1 MARQEAAAILQNH
14 RAFFASGKTRGLS
27 HRVQQLKR
35 LRSMIIGN
43 ETAIFDALARDM
55 GKPAFEA
62 YGGETGIVV
71 REIDHA
77 LRNITQWAQPEKVG
91 TLVAHQPASSFIVH
105 EPYGVV
111 LIISPWNFPIQLTFS
126 PLVGALAAG
135 NCALVKPSPLAQ
147 ATSRLIKKMIEHE
160 FEPGLVSCV
169 EGGAET
175 AQELLH
181 EPFDY
186 IFFTGGSATGRI
198 VMAAAA
204 GNLTP
209 VTLELG
215 GKNPCIV
222 DVDADL
228 DVAAR
233 RIVWGKFF
241 NAGQSCVAVDYL
253 IVHRKIKNAL
263 IERIVRRVR
272 EFYGDDPSKSLDFC
286 RIVSLAHVDRLMGL
300 LGCGTIV
307 IGGQTDRASRYVA
320 PTVID
325 GITGSEPVMEDE
337 IFGPILPVISCE
349 SLSQAISFIRSRP
362 KPLALYFFSRDR
374 KLQNLVLRETAS
386 GGVCINDTVIHETSE
401 LLPFGGAGPSGMGRY
416 HGRESFRTFSY
427 QRSVVKKGFRAD
439 VSLRYPP
446 YKDHLKWLKKLF

>member
-1 MARQEAAAILQNH
+1 M
-14 RAFFASGKTRGLS
+14 
-27 HRVQQLKR
+27 
-35 LRSMIIGN
+35 
-43 ETAIFDALARDM
+43 
-55 GKPAFEA
+55 
-62 YGGETGIVV
+62 
-71 REIDHA
+71 
-77 LRNITQWAQPEKVG
+77 
-91 TLVAHQPASSFIVH
+91 H

-111 LIISPWNFPIQLTFS
+111 LIISPWNFPIQLTLS

-135 NCALVKPSPLAQ
+135 NCALLKPSPLAPV
-147 ATSRLIKKMIEHE
+147 TSRLIKKMVENE
-160 FEPGLVSCV
+160 FDPGLVSCI

-175 AQELLH
+175 AQELLQ

-186 IFFTGGSATGRI
+186 IFFTGGTATGRI

-204 GNLTP
+204 RSLTP

-253 IVHRKIKNAL
+253 IAHRKIKNAL
-263 IERIVRRVR
+263 MERIVHRVR
-272 EFYGDDPSKSLDFC
+272 EFYGSDASTSPDFC
-286 RIVSLAHVDRLMGL
+286 RIVSPAHVDRLMGL

-307 IGGQTDRASRYVA
+307 VGGQADRDARYVA

-337 IFGPILPVISCE
+337 IFGPILPVISCDN
-349 SLSQAISFIRSRP
+349 LSQAITFVRNRP

-374 KLQNLVLRETAS
+374 KLQNLVLRETVS

-427 QRSVVKKGFRAD
+427 QRSVVRKGFRAD
-439 VSLRYPP
+439 VALRYPP

>member
-1 MARQEAAAILQNH
+1 MARQEVAALLKNH
-14 RAFFASGKTRGLS
+14 HAFFASGKTRGLT

-43 ETAIFDALARDM
+43 ESAIFDALARDL

-62 YGGETGIVV
+62 YGGETGIMV

-77 LRNITQWAQPEKVG
+77 LRNIAHWVRPEKAR
-91 TLVAHQPASSFIVH
+91 TLVAHQPASSFIMH

-111 LIISPWNFPIQLTFS
+111 LIISPWNFPIQLTLS

-135 NCALVKPSPLAQ
+135 NCALLKPSPLAPV
-147 ATSRLIKKMIEHE
+147 TSRLIKKMVENE
-160 FEPGLVSCV
+160 FDPGLVSCI

-175 AQELLH
+175 AQELLQ

-186 IFFTGGSATGRI
+186 IFFTGGTATGRI

-204 GNLTP
+204 RSLTP

-253 IVHRKIKNAL
+253 VAHRKIKNAL
-263 IERIVRRVR
+263 IERIVHRVR
-272 EFYGDDPSKSLDFC
+272 EFYGSDASTSPDFC
-286 RIVSLAHVDRLMGL
+286 RIVSPAHVDRLMGL

-307 IGGQTDRASRYVA
+307 VGGQADRDARYVA

-337 IFGPILPVISCE
+337 IFGPILPVISCDN
-349 SLSQAISFIRSRP
+349 LSQAITFVRNRP

-374 KLQNLVLRETAS
+374 KLQNLVLRETVS

-427 QRSVVKKGFRAD
+427 QRSVVRKGFRAD
-439 VSLRYPP
+439 VALRYPP

>member
-1 MARQEAAAILQNH
+1 MARQETAALLKNH
-14 RAFFASGKTRGLS
+14 RAFFASGKTRGIT
-27 HRVQQLKR
+27 HRIQQLKR

-43 ETAIFDALARDM
+43 EAAIFGALAKDL

-77 LRNITQWAQPEKVG
+77 LRNIAHWTRPEKVR
-91 TLVAHQPASSFIVH
+91 TLVSHQPASSFIVP

-111 LIISPWNFPIQLTFS
+111 LIISPWNFPVQLTFS

-135 NCALVKPSPLAQ
+135 NCALLKPSPLAPV
-147 ATSRLIKKMIEHE
+147 TSRLIKRLVEQE
-160 FEPGLVSCV
+160 FAPGVVSCI

-186 IFFTGGSATGRI
+186 IFFTGGTATGRI

-222 DVDADL
+222 DIDADL

-253 IVHRKIKNAL
+253 IAHRKIKNSL
-263 IERIVRRVR
+263 IERIVHCVR
-272 EFYGDDPSKSLDFC
+272 EFYGVDASTSADFG
-286 RIVSLAHVDRLMGL
+286 RIVNPAHVDRLMGL

-307 IGGQTDRASRYVA
+307 IGGQADRASRYVA

-337 IFGPILPVISCE
+337 IFGPILPVITCDD
-349 SLSQAISFIRSRP
+349 LSQAITFVRNRP

-427 QRSVVKKGFRAD
+427 QRSVVRKGFRAD
-439 VSLRYPP
+439 VALRYPP
-446 YKDHLKWLKKLF
+446 YKDHLKWLRKLF